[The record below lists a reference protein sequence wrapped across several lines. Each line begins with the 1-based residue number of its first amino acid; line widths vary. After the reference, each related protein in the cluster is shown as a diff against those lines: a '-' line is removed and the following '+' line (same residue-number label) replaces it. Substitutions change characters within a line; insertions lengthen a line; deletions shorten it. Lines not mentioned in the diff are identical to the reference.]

1 MTIFIKS
8 FEKPF
13 KLMFGYVRLRVDDH
27 FLESEDGVTDQ
38 NKKGKK
44 ERKAKSNG
52 HTHIVTTCTV
62 SQTFGVQ

>member
-1 MTIFIKS
+1 
-8 FEKPF
+8 
-13 KLMFGYVRLRVDDH
+13 MFGYVRLRVDDH